1 MALFRNA
8 KESNDFSN
16 PTSDPQPI
24 QIKSHS
30 RNAAGSA
37 IVIVFAI
44 LIVVFSIPAGNLSL
58 FFAALCLAVLAY
70 VLSASLQR
78 AEDCKTLLYDIRDI
92 LNLQTARLDAI
103 SRAVQPGSS
112 PETAQTLQKLCDIA
126 EESRDILST
135 LHK

>member
-1 MALFRNA
+1 MALFRKA
-8 KESNDFSN
+8 KEYNSS
-16 PTSDPQPI
+16 PKPDPQPVE
-24 QIKSHS
+24 IKRDSEK
-30 RNAAGSA
+30 AEGSTA
-37 IVIVFAI
+37 LWVVAVIVFVA
-44 LIVVFSIPAGNLSL
+44 SL
-58 FFAALCLAVLAY
+58 FTLNVFIIVGAFFASLVLVIFAG
-70 VLSASLQR
+70 SLQR